1 MVETITSGLTDEF
14 PSLGEGNVEFRKFK
28 IPKRMAFTIGICIFM
43 FLLGLP
49 MTTRVSL

>member
-14 PSLGEGNVEFRKFK
+14 PILSEGHIQYKRFRISKK
-28 IPKRMAFTIGICIFM
+28 MAFTIGLCFFM

-49 MTTRVSL
+49 MTTKVSL